1 MVILRGVP
9 GSLGFFGPKIEWNKN
24 PSLPYGFWYNM
35 YMKDNMEI
43 ITDSIDTYELCN
55 ICWKK
60 PLSLIKQIDSKE
72 IKNVIDKV
80 QAII

>member
-1 MVILRGVP
+1 MPEV
-9 GSLGFFGPKIEWNKN
+9 EWNKN

-60 PLSLIKQIDSKE
+60 PLSLIKQIDSK
-72 IKNVIDKV
+72 
-80 QAII
+80 